1 VRESLFF
8 GLEKS
13 QEIVMQ
19 IILQEDVEK
28 LGHRGDVVTVKPG
41 YARNFLLPNKL
52 AVEATQGNMKALE
65 RIRAALAKKTANEME
80 AAKKQAELLQAVSLK
95 FTRKTGENDQMF
107 GSVTTGDIAEGL
119 KAQGFGIDK
128 RQVQL
133 SDPLKSL
140 GEFPVTVRVFR
151 DVAAEI
157 KVHIQKEV

>member
-1 VRESLFF
+1 
-8 GLEKS
+8 
-13 QEIVMQ
+13 MQ

-80 AAKKQAELLQAVSLK
+80 AAKKQAELLQAVALK

-140 GEFPVTVRVFR
+140 GEFPVMVRVFR